1 MAQQFSFD
9 VTTGADLQE
18 VDNAVNQARKEV
30 QQRYDFK
37 GTTCTIDFDRGAAR
51 LVLEAPD
58 EHKLRALRD
67 VLETKMVRRHV
78 PIRNLDAKA
87 PVPAS
92 GGRLRQEILLQ
103 QGIPADTARQIVK
116 DVKARGLKKVQVA
129 IQGDELRVSSP
140 SKDELQGVI
149 AFLRSRD
156 YGIELRFGNYR

>member
-1 MAQQFSFD
+1 MAQQSSFD

-37 GTTCTIDFDRGAAR
+37 GTNCTIDFERADSR

-58 EHKLRALRD
+58 DHKLRALRD
-67 VLETKMVRRHV
+67 VLETKMVRRGV
-78 PIRNLDAKA
+78 PIKNLDAKEA
-87 PVPAS
+87 QPAS
-92 GGRLRQEILLQ
+92 GGRLRQEIALQ
-103 QGIPADTARQIVK
+103 QGIPTETARQIVK
-116 DVKARGLKKVQVA
+116 DVKARGFKKVQVA

-140 SKDELQGVI
+140 SKDELQEVI
-149 AFLRSRD
+149 AFLRGQD